1 MSRHT
6 HNLSFY
12 LYFFLTTEKPDEY
25 SAEGRRPA
33 CYLEFHSKDRQIRG
47 YSIYE
52 KHVPQF
58 FEVATTKYMNSIK
71 ENASR
76 GSSTAEENHP
86 SLIDLTTQFSL

>member
-6 HNLSFY
+6 HNSSFY
-12 LYFFLTTEKPDEY
+12 LYLFLMTEKPDEY

-47 YSIYE
+47 DSIYE
-52 KHVPQF
+52 KYAPQF
-58 FEVATTKYMNSIK
+58 FEVATTRFMDSIK